1 MPPPQTSKELRELFS
16 QMKVNTDARKEIY
29 DKMEALNKVITNAE
43 AKRDKA
49 EKKVHPK
56 YNKLDLLD
64 KGVK

>member
-1 MPPPQTSKELRELFS
+1 VPPPQTSKELRELFS

>member
-1 MPPPQTSKELRELFS
+1 VPPQASKELRTLFS

-29 DKMEALNKVITNAE
+29 DQIEALNKVITNAE